1 MTFGYWLFYF
11 RKNGNKGMLQIF
23 SMESG
28 SEWMFNNTG

>member
-23 SMESG
+23 SMVSCVE
-28 SEWMFNNTG
+28 